1 MTSGIFILLAIR
13 GHQKKLKNE
22 IEKMENEI
30 KLRKM
35 EIKWRKIEIER
46 IDKDLEEEINKK

>member
-13 GHQKKLKNE
+13 SHERKLKNE
-22 IEKMENEI
+22 IKEMEKEI
-30 KLRKM
+30 KWRKM
-35 EIKWRKIEIER
+35 EIKR

>member
-22 IEKMENEI
+22 IEEMKKEI

-46 IDKDLEEEINKK
+46 IDKDLEEGRNKK

>member
-35 EIKWRKIEIER
+35 EIKWRKMEIKR

>member
-13 GHQKKLKNE
+13 SHERKLKNE
-22 IEKMENEI
+22 IKEMEKEI

-35 EIKWRKIEIER
+35 EIKWRKMEIKR
-46 IDKDLEEEINKK
+46 IDKDLGGKQPD